1 MTATAKLR
9 HSLLDSLQQ
18 HKGLRQT
25 TALFVKN
32 GEIEGEAA
40 YMLYVSGMVSN
51 TRCCSQGRGQH
62 RWLRRLIEI
71 GYEGTAT
78 QMKG

>member
-9 HSLLDSLQQ
+9 HGMLDSLQE

-32 GEIEGEAA
+32 GELKGEIADMRSVRRHVQHYPMLLSRVLAA
-40 YMLYVSGMVSN
+40 
-51 TRCCSQGRGQH
+51 
-62 RWLRRLIEI
+62 
-71 GYEGTAT
+71 
-78 QMKG
+78 

>member
-9 HSLLDSLQQ
+9 HGLLDSLQE

-32 GEIEGEAA
+32 GKPEGEAA
-40 YMLYVSGMVSN
+40 YMSCLSGM
-51 TRCCSQGRGQH
+51 
-62 RWLRRLIEI
+62 
-71 GYEGTAT
+71 
-78 QMKG
+78 

>member
-9 HSLLDSLQQ
+9 HGLLDSLQE

-32 GEIEGEAA
+32 GEIAGGAA
-40 YMLYVSGMVSN
+40 FMPCVSGMFSN
-51 TRCCSQGRGQH
+51 TRCCFRRRGQH
-62 RWLRRLIEI
+62 NGLRKLLVS
-71 GYEGTAT
+71 GLG
-78 QMKG
+78 